1 MYRQV
6 CQRFPMILWAVFLAA
21 ATGPASGQGVEE
33 TWVLDFRMAAGLLAE
48 DILGPV
54 DSRPRLPLASDA
66 EHARTIDPVLTES
79 TAIWIHEAL
88 PKPPLTVVGGR
99 VFSYHDLAYD
109 PLEAPVLKIRP
120 IDDDQVIPFLARIII
135 KPDAGVPEGSVAA
148 VSFPAPAIFEPRLS
162 GVEAWAGSR
171 STPVSI
177 ERSLAKALL
186 TIRAPLS
193 PAIVGS
199 SRGADDTIT
208 VIIEGELALAV
219 YEPIPARWF
228 SELES
233 SKIDQAVGGLA
244 RLEID
249 RDIDGDGDASQ
260 LQRIATALSA
270 DSSTPYDRVVTVNS
284 WISDHLQY
292 KESPASRT
300 AVEALE
306 DRSGDCDEHTTL
318 MAALLRSMGIPARR
332 ATGLLYNFDTL
343 STHAWVEV
351 GLPRRDGPVSWFIVD
366 PTLAGTSPSEEE
378 KINYVQFNDRML
390 LYPIRPSV
398 GIEGFIGR
406 WTTDILLNWREQTA
420 TPLTDPSQANRFVD
434 LVTSSVDREISAG
447 AERLADSDLLLRRES
462 ASIVG
467 SPYVILDRTL
477 ARQSSNRVRLRL
489 ENEERLVL
497 DLSVGNEPEVDDEAI
512 DRMRTVYRDLSRSI
526 FAGKPA
532 HRNLE
537 LVYIRDRHSDQLH
550 TVSLRVGRYLVEHQ
564 LGRILRRLAKAGLL
578 TEEETA
584 RIAAV
589 ADTSRGRN
597 LYLLQELARRVP
609 AVESP

>member
-1 MYRQV
+1 
-6 CQRFPMILWAVFLAA
+6 MILWAVFLAA
-21 ATGPASGQGVEE
+21 ATRPASGQGVEE
-33 TWVLDFRMAAGLLAE
+33 TWVLDFRMAAGRLAE

-120 IDDDQVIPFLARIII
+120 IDGGQVVPFLARIVIR
-135 KPDAGVPEGSVAA
+135 PDTDTLLDGAITL
-148 VSFPAPAIFEPRLS
+148 SFPAAAIFEPRLS
-162 GVEAWAGSR
+162 GVEVWAGSR
-171 STPVSI
+171 PIPISI
-177 ERSLAKALL
+177 ERSLETAIL

-193 PAIVGS
+193 PAAVGS
-199 SRGADDTIT
+199 PQASEGTIT
-208 VIIEGELALAV
+208 VIIKGELVLAV
-219 YEPIPARWF
+219 YEPIPAKRF
-228 SELES
+228 SDLES
-233 SKIDQAVGGLA
+233 SKIDQAAAGLA
-244 RLEID
+244 RLEIG
-249 RDIDGDGDASQ
+249 RDYEDAGQ
-260 LQRIATALSA
+260 AERLQKIAAMLSA
-270 DSSTPYDRVVTVNS
+270 EASTPYGRVVAVNGWVS
-284 WISDHLQY
+284 TYLRY
-292 KESPASRT
+292 RESRASRT

-306 DRSGDCDEHTTL
+306 DRSGDCDEHTLL
-318 MAALLRSMGIPARR
+318 MTALLRSMGIPTRR

-378 KINYVQFNDRML
+378 KINFVQFNDRML
-390 LYPIRPSV
+390 LYPMRPSV
-398 GIEGFIGR
+398 SLEGNIGR
-406 WTTDILLNWREQTA
+406 HTTDILLNWRDQTI
-420 TPLTDPSQANRFVD
+420 PPFTDPSRTTRFVD
-434 LVTSSVDREISAG
+434 LVTSSVDGEVSSG
-447 AERLADSDLLLRRES
+447 AERLAEAGLLLRRES

-467 SPYVILDRTL
+467 SPYVIVDRSL
-477 ARQSSNRVRLRL
+477 AGRSTSRIQLRL

-497 DLSVGNEPEVDDEAI
+497 DLAARDGAEVDARAI
-512 DRMRTVYRDLSRSI
+512 DRMRTVYRDLSRSF

-537 LVYIRDRHSDQLH
+537 LVYIRDRHSDQLQ

-589 ADTSRGRN
+589 AEASGGRN
-597 LYLLQELARRVP
+597 LYLLQELARQLP
-609 AVESP
+609 PSTEGNGGP